1 MTTENLPP
9 VGAAQEDEPHQL
21 TQQKPHY
28 TLAELLANS
37 DYSQPLSAA
46 DRAWLDTKPVGRELL

>member
-1 MTTENLPP
+1 MTAENLPP
-9 VGAAQEDEPHQL
+9 VGAVQADELHHP

-37 DYSQPLSAA
+37 DYSQPLSAD